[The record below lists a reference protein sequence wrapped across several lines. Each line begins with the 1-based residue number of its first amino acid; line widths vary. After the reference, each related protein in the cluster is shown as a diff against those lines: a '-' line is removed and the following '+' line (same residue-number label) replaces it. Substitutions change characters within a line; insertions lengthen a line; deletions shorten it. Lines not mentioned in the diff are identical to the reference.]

1 MSSINV
7 ILPSKPKIVSEK
19 ENTGIYEIENL
30 YPGYGYTLGNA
41 LRRIILSSIPGAAIT
56 SVKIDGVQH
65 EFSTIEGVKEDVITI
80 LLNLKK
86 LRFKVS
92 TDEAQVAHIKSSGV
106 GEITAGDMV
115 TPGQVEVVDKAAHI
129 ATVTSK
135 STKLS
140 IELTIEKGIGYAPK
154 EMIHRE
160 KMEIG
165 AIALDATFTSVRR
178 VNYEVENMR
187 VGDRTDF
194 NRLRLVIET
203 DGVMT
208 PHEVLETSIG
218 IMINQLRAVVGFQEE
233 SSGIIESELGA
244 GGAVAGESG
253 SEALLKAKI
262 EEVGLSTRTANALIR
277 AGVKTMGGLVRKSK
291 DDLLSFEGLGEK
303 AIGEVEEFLEQK
315 GLSLKS

>member
-1 MSSINV
+1 MSSTNV

-41 LRRIILSSIPGAAIT
+41 LRRIILSSIPGAAVT
-56 SVKIDGVQH
+56 SVKIDGVDH
-65 EFSTIEGVKEDVITI
+65 EFSTLEGVKEDVITI

-86 LRFKVS
+86 LRFRLA
-92 TDEAQVAHIKSSGV
+92 TDEPQVAHIKSGGV
-106 GEITAGDMV
+106 GEVVAGDIEH
-115 TPGQVEVVDKAAHI
+115 PGQLEIVDKAAHI

-135 STKLS
+135 STKLN

-208 PHEVLETSIG
+208 PHQVLETAIS
-218 IMINQLRAVVGFQEE
+218 IMINQLRAIVGFQEE
-233 SSGIIESELGA
+233 SSPIIEGELG
-244 GGAVAGESG
+244 GGVSMTGEASAE
-253 SEALLKAKI
+253 SLLKAKV
-262 EEVGLSTRTANALIR
+262 EEAGLSTRTANALIR
-277 AGVKTMGGLVRKSK
+277 AGVKTLGGLVRKSK
-291 DDLLSFEGLGEK
+291 EDLLSFEGLGEK
-303 AIGEVEEFLEQK
+303 AISEVEEFLEER
-315 GLSLKS
+315 GLGLKS